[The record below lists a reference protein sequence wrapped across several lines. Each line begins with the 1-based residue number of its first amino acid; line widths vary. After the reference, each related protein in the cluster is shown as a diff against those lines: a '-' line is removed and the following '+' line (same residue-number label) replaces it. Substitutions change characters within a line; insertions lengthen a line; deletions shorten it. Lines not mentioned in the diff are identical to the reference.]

1 MHSMTG
7 HGRGQ
12 ALSQGIKITAE
23 IQSVN
28 KRQTEILVNLPSALA
43 SMESEV
49 RAKIDR
55 SLHRGRV
62 LVTISAS
69 GAPGRNQPVVDDDLA
84 RSYLA
89 RFRRL
94 QKELALA
101 GEISIETI
109 LRSPGVISTSEQGAV
124 DASIRSAVDAALAAA
139 LDRLLLMRAKEG
151 ANLKKDLL
159 GRIRTIHQSVAKVR
173 KLQPRVA
180 KRYRALLLE
189 RVQKIGLEIEVDD
202 ARLTKEVAFFAE
214 RSDFSEEL
222 NRLESHLDQ
231 FVATANKEE
240 AIGRTLEFIA
250 QEIGRELNTLSA
262 KANDAEISQIAVYCK
277 AELEKVRE
285 QVQNVE

>member
-12 ALSQGIKITAE
+12 ATSQGTKITAE

-43 SMESEV
+43 SMEGEI

-55 SLHRGRV
+55 SLHRGRIV
-62 LVTISAS
+62 VAISAS
-69 GAPGRNQPVVDDDLA
+69 GVTGRSQPLIDTDLA
-84 RSYLA
+84 AHYLS

-94 QKELALA
+94 QKELELP
-101 GEISIETI
+101 GEITIDAI
-109 LRSPGVISTSEQGAV
+109 LRSPGVISASEQVSV
-124 DASIRSAVDAALAAA
+124 DSTIRSAVEAA
-139 LDRLLLMRAKEG
+139 LDVALERLLQMRAKEG
-151 ANLKKDLL
+151 TNLKRELVR
-159 GRIRTIHQSVAKVR
+159 RIQSIHQSVSKVR

-180 KRYRALLLE
+180 KRYRELLLD
-189 RVQKIGLEIEVDD
+189 RVQKIGLELDVDD
-202 ARLTKEVAFFAE
+202 QRLTREVALFAE

-222 NRLESHLDQ
+222 SRLESHLDQ
-231 FVATANKEE
+231 FIETGNKEE
-240 AIGRTLEFIA
+240 AIGRTLEFIS

-262 KANDAEISQIAVYCK
+262 KANDAEISQIVVHCK